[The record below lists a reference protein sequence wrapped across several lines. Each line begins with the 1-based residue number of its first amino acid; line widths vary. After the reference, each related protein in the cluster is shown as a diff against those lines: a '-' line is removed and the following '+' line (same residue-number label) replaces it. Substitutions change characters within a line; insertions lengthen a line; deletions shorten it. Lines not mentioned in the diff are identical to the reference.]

1 MRRTGYICILISLIG
16 LGCSLLFEPNNQGKF
31 NFFYFLISFSSIGL
45 FFLGISFLMFPLPL
59 ERRRKFATGLFILT
73 VFLLALY
80 YFFKEHRFP
89 GAAFLAFGIFYVF
102 SFLFLPLHSKNRIE
116 KWKAYTGT
124 WYAYFLTICDLVSL
138 ASIFC
143 GILFRV
149 MHWPFGEALIN
160 FGIFVLAI
168 TLISWNRLFG
178 KEIVLRK
185 AAEDKVKD
193 SFTELKK
200 QHIIIEEKNK
210 EILDSITYAKRLQD
224 AILPSDK
231 IWYNYLANSFVL
243 YQPKDIVAGDFY
255 WIEKI
260 SQKSA
265 DLSKQSDGE
274 LPTADLILFAAAD
287 CTGHGVPGAMVS
299 VVCSNALNRTV
310 KEFNI
315 TEPGKIL
322 DKVRELVIETFE
334 KSESEVKDGMDI
346 SLCALNVKTN
356 ELKWAG
362 ANNPL
367 WYILGGGGLQEI
379 KADKQ
384 PIGKYADEK
393 PFTTHTLQLNKGD
406 ILYIFTD
413 GYADQFGGPKG
424 KKFKY
429 KQLLQLLIDSHNK
442 EMPEQK
448 KMLDTAFKNW
458 KAGIDQVDDVCIIGI
473 KI

>member
-1 MRRTGYICILISLIG
+1 MKKIGFISILIGLIG
-16 LGCSLLFEPNNQGKF
+16 LGCSLLFEPNDQGKF
-31 NFFYFLISFSSIGL
+31 DFFYFFISFSSIGL

-59 ERRRKFATGLFILT
+59 ERRRRFATGLFILT
-73 VFLLALY
+73 AFLLALY

-89 GAAFLAFGIFYVF
+89 GAAFIAFGIFYVF

-143 GILFRV
+143 GVLFRV

-168 TLISWNRLFG
+168 TLISWNRLFS

-185 AAEDKVKD
+185 AAEDKVKE

-210 EILDSITYAKRLQD
+210 EILDSINYAKRLQD

-231 IWYNYLANSFVL
+231 IWYNYLPNSFVL

-260 SQKSA
+260 GDQ
-265 DLSKQSDGE
+265 
-274 LPTADLILFAAAD
+274 ILFAAAD

-346 SLCALNVKTN
+346 SLCALNIKTN

-367 WYILGGGGLQEI
+367 WYISGGEGLKEI

-393 PFTTHTLQLNKGD
+393 PFTTHSLQLNKGD
-406 ILYIFTD
+406 TIYLFTD
-413 GYADQFGGPKG
+413 GFADQFGGPKG

-429 KQLLQLLIDSHNK
+429 KQLLQLLIDSNNK

-458 KAGIDQVDDVCIIGI
+458 KAAIDQVDDVCIIGI